1 MLKQRHGFAHHLLDV
16 AFDQADPIPSNF
28 STEHGPTQWF
38 NENLDESQR
47 EAVGFALASR
57 DIAII
62 HGPPGTGKTTTIV
75 EYIFQEALKR
85 DAKILCCAPSNI
97 AVDNLVERLGRKK
110 QLKLIR
116 LGHPARLLESIQR
129 FSLESIVAE
138 NSQDV
143 KNAIRDDLNQCFV
156 RFFFVQ
162 RTMIRSRFSLSFLDE
177 ITKIDD

>member
-1 MLKQRHGFAHHLLDV
+1 MIKQRQGIAHHLLDV
-16 AFDQADPIPSNF
+16 AFDNVEPIPTNASLND
-28 STEHGPTQWF
+28 GPSQWF

-47 EAVGFALASR
+47 DAVTFALASR
-57 DIAII
+57 DISII

-75 EYIFQEALKR
+75 EYMLQEALKR

-129 FSLESIVAE
+129 FSLESIVME
-138 NSQDV
+138 NYQDV
-143 KNAIRDDLNQCFV
+143 KNALREDLNQCFV
-156 RFFFVQ
+156 RHYLYFNAF
-162 RTMIRSRFSLSFLDE
+162 LS
-177 ITKIDD
+177 KILCLF